1 MRRIIGSTNTPKSL
15 VSSLVSDAVG
25 SAKCGYAI
33 YRYPRKAEPLTA
45 SGFEWLMAKMGTVEA
60 ATAVLSALKSAA

>member
-1 MRRIIGSTNTPKSL
+1 MPRIIGSTNTPESL

-45 SGFEWLMAKMGTVEA
+45 SLFAWLIADMGPVKA
-60 ATAVLSALKSAA
+60 ANAVFSSLRNA